1 MSVQSCLVLVIAGTA
16 VLMDFLM
23 EKVINSFICLGLL
36 AGFVTCLQE
45 EGIRGIP
52 VYAAGVLIPCVLLLP
67 LFYFRMLGAGDI
79 KVFAVLGGLTGS
91 HGILS
96 IMFGSFA
103 NSAASIGTPYFFH
116 YFYKYFV
123 THQVQSYIQKGQ
135 KAENFHFTVPI
146 LLSVMLYA
154 GGFY

>member
-67 LFYFRMLGAGDI
+67 LFYFRMLGRE
-79 KVFAVLGGLTGS
+79 
-91 HGILS
+91 ILRYS
-96 IMFGSFA
+96 
-103 NSAASIGTPYFFH
+103 
-116 YFYKYFV
+116 
-123 THQVQSYIQKGQ
+123 
-135 KAENFHFTVPI
+135 
-146 LLSVMLYA
+146 LYWEV
-154 GGFY
+154 

>member
-1 MSVQSCLVLVIAGTA
+1 MLFRSQLSYFQVSGSAEISKQSYNFIQ
-16 VLMDFLM
+16 
-23 EKVINSFICLGLL
+23 EKGWFYVCTVVPCFSDCGYSGSHGFSDGKGDQQFICLGLL

-96 IMFGSFA
+96 IMFGSF
-103 NSAASIGTPYFFH
+103 
-116 YFYKYFV
+116 
-123 THQVQSYIQKGQ
+123 
-135 KAENFHFTVPI
+135 
-146 LLSVMLYA
+146 LLGAVLSLAFLRSEERRV
-154 GGFY
+154 GKEC

>member
-52 VYAAGVLIPCVLLLP
+52 VYAAGVLIPCVLHFAFV
-67 LFYFRMLGAGDI
+67 LFSYAGGGSI

-91 HGILS
+91 HGIYP
-96 IMFGSFA
+96 IMFGSFLLWA
-103 NSAASIGTPYFFH
+103 VLSLAFCFLRESKRNASLIFFTT
-116 YFYKYFV
+116 FI
-123 THQVQSYIQKGQ
+123 S
-135 KAENFHFTVPI
+135 I
-146 LLSVMLYA
+146 L
-154 GGFY
+154 